1 MINCT
6 RKLSLTSNP
15 MGLSFVT
22 MFIISM
28 TCWCMVHEP
37 SNLMVVKVPINIQK
51 SDISEKSSW
60 ERSSTNF
67 IYSLVLLVLGIMNLM
82 LFVVAICMNIRFSL
96 FDLSQG
102 LWKDLC
108 SSLLESIIAIGFSI
122 WSVKSRF
129 RTFRW
134 N

>member
-82 LFVVAICMNIRFSL
+82 LFVVVICMNIRFSL
-96 FDLSQG
+96 FDLSQA

-108 SSLLESIIAIGFSI
+108 SSLLESIIAIGFLI

>member
-6 RKLSLTSNP
+6 RKFSLTSNP

-108 SSLLESIIAIGFSI
+108 SSLLESIIAIGFLI